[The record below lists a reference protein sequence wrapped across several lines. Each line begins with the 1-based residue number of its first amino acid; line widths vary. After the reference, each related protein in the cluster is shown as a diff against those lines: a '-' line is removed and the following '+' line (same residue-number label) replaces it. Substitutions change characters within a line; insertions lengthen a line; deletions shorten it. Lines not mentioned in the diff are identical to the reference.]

1 MFKSKLRQN
10 ISCTIELNLGTLC
23 KMKKRNSVELKE
35 GRESYHLN
43 ATSSLNIKKK
53 KFKKFPCLEVPYL
66 NNDFILFYLCLMA
79 KTVSIY

>member
-53 KFKKFPCLEVPYL
+53 KV
-66 NNDFILFYLCLMA
+66 
-79 KTVSIY
+79 